1 MRATLAIAI
10 SACLYYFSAG
20 LGEVWPLAW
29 IAPVPV
35 LILAFGASA
44 RTAALAAFAA
54 YFLGSLN
61 LFTYLVRVAPAAA
74 VVVQML
80 LVSAVF
86 AAVVLLARLAFRRL
100 PPWAAAFAFP
110 AAWTSYE
117 FLLSL
122 VSPHGT
128 ALSLAYSQTDFLP
141 LLQIASLT
149 GIWGITFV
157 VTLVPSA
164 LAVAWVRRSL
174 PALAPAL
181 AITLAALAYGA
192 VRLQQPLQQPAVRA
206 GLAATDRGIA
216 AAFRMENPSEALEVA
231 RAYADRV
238 ARLAAQGAQVVVLP
252 EKFVGVTP
260 ADSAAVTQVLGEAA
274 RAAHVTVIA
283 GLNRFALR
291 PPRNEAV
298 VFAPGGQVI
307 AEYEK
312 HHMLPGPETGY
323 AIGPAPAL
331 FTAPGAQWGVAICKD
346 MDFPAWSRGY
356 GRRGVRILAVPAWD
370 FVRDARLH
378 SRMAVVRGVENGFT
392 IARAAQQGMLTFS
405 DAYGRILAETPSSTM
420 PEAMLVRNIPAG
432 PGSTIYTRFGDWFGW
447 TGVIALA
454 ALIVVSAARPRNPAH
469 R

>member
-141 LLQIASLT
+141 LMC
-149 GIWGITFV
+149 
-157 VTLVPSA
+157 
-164 LAVAWVRRSL
+164 RR
-174 PALAPAL
+174 
-181 AITLAALAYGA
+181 
-192 VRLQQPLQQPAVRA
+192 
-206 GLAATDRGIA
+206 
-216 AAFRMENPSEALEVA
+216 
-231 RAYADRV
+231 
-238 ARLAAQGAQVVVLP
+238 
-252 EKFVGVTP
+252 
-260 ADSAAVTQVLGEAA
+260 
-274 RAAHVTVIA
+274 
-283 GLNRFALR
+283 
-291 PPRNEAV
+291 
-298 VFAPGGQVI
+298 
-307 AEYEK
+307 
-312 HHMLPGPETGY
+312 
-323 AIGPAPAL
+323 
-331 FTAPGAQWGVAICKD
+331 
-346 MDFPAWSRGY
+346 
-356 GRRGVRILAVPAWD
+356 
-370 FVRDARLH
+370 
-378 SRMAVVRGVENGFT
+378 
-392 IARAAQQGMLTFS
+392 TFS
-405 DAYGRILAETPSSTM
+405 
-420 PEAMLVRNIPAG
+420 
-432 PGSTIYTRFGDWFGW
+432 
-447 TGVIALA
+447 
-454 ALIVVSAARPRNPAH
+454 SAWAI
-469 R
+469 